1 MARPLRFEYPGAY
14 YHIINRGNAGENIFN
29 SVRDREKFLEYLE
42 KAVER
47 FSIIVHTY
55 CLMTTHYHLL
65 IETPQPNLSAAIQW
79 LNVSYAA
86 YYNKKHRRFGH
97 LFQGRFK
104 SILIDADGYLKHLPA
119 ISIST
124 LFGQKL

>member
-86 YYNKKHRRFGH
+86 YYNKKRRRSGH

-104 SILIDADGYLKHLPA
+104 SIL
-119 ISIST
+119 
-124 LFGQKL
+124 